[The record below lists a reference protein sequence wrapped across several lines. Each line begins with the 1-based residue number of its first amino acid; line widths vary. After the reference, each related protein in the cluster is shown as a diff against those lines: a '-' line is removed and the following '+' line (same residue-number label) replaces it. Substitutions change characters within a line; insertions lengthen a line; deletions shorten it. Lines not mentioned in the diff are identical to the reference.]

1 MAWLEANP
9 SVAQAIARRQRQLFH
24 GRGYSGPAAEMCYW
38 RAAICGWASVV
49 RFDGQGFD
57 DMKETPW
64 EEFSLNEI
72 HR

>member
-9 SVAQAIARRQRQLFH
+9 RVAQAIARRQHELFH
-24 GRGYSGPAAEMCYW
+24 GRGYYSPAAEMCYW
-38 RAAICGWASVV
+38 RAAIRGWASVA

-64 EEFSLNEI
+64 EEFSLKEI